1 MKNKATWIW
10 YPGDFEI
17 SLFNRCMARRY
28 ERNVQITPF
37 WRMDSHFVT
46 VKFYANFVLGKEDR
60 IYIKADGT
68 FNIFID
74 KIGYIRDFKGYVDLG
89 AGEYEMQILVNNV
102 AAPLYLRGGGT
113 A

>member
-1 MKNKATWIW
+1 
-10 YPGDFEI
+10 
-17 SLFNRCMARRY
+17 
-28 ERNVQITPF
+28 
-37 WRMDSHFVT
+37 MDSHFVT

-102 AAPLYLRGGGT
+102 AALPCIYVEGEQLKSNKESFRVT
-113 A
+113 C

>member
-17 SLFNRCMARRY
+17 SLFNRCMARR
-28 ERNVQITPF
+28 
-37 WRMDSHFVT
+37 
-46 VKFYANFVLGKEDR
+46 KEDQ

-102 AAPLYLRGGGT
+102 AALPCIYVEGEQLKSNKESFRVTCQDLSLIHISEPTRPY
-113 A
+113 